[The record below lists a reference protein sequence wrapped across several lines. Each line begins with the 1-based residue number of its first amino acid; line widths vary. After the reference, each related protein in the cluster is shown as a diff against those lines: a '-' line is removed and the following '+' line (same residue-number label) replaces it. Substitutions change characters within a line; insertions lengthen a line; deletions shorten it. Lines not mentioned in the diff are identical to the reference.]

1 MAEKKSS
8 IETTTLERVPV
19 QEQKSWVDVAF
30 IQAGVFICVPSLLL
44 GGLLASGMSMTNAM
58 ISGVLGYV
66 ISIIIAVIVG
76 IIGVDLHVP
85 TCVVAKSSFGS
96 NGSRILV
103 SLVFAVAA
111 IGWFAVQNALCG
123 DAFSSFMENV
133 GVHIPS
139 KVSAAVWGIIMLI
152 TAVIG
157 IDSLKW
163 LNRISVPA
171 LVIIMAAGC
180 YMAIQNFGTEAL
192 GNEVEETM
200 SIIDGIALTAS
211 FMGVTMACA
220 PDFTRY
226 QKTRGGV
233 WASSFV
239 GIMPAAVALMIM
251 GAVLTKI
258 IGEND
263 LSLVMCMIGM
273 PLLGT
278 VVLILATWTTNTTN
292 AYTAGIN
299 LVMLF
304 KTADDKR
311 ALITGISGVIGTVL
325 AIAGLLNDISS
336 FFDWL
341 GYLFLPVG
349 GVMVGDYWLLRKAKA
364 ENWGYTKGFN
374 WAGIIAWALGC
385 VIAIKLPVSYAIFV
399 GFFVSV
405 ILYVA
410 LYKLLPKQ
418 AEYDLDDQL
427 VEIQ

>member
-1 MAEKKSS
+1 MAEKKSN
-8 IETTTLERVPV
+8 IETTTLERVP
-19 QEQKSWVDVAF
+19 ENERKSWVDVAF

-44 GGLLASGMSMTNAM
+44 GGLLASGMSMGNA
-58 ISGVLGYV
+58 ILSGVIGYA
-66 ISIIIAVIVG
+66 IAIVLAVFIG

-96 NGSRILV
+96 TGSRILV

-111 IGWFAVQNALCG
+111 IGWFAVQNSLCG

-133 GVHIPS
+133 GIHFAP
-139 KVSAAVWGIIMLI
+139 KLSAAIWGLIMLI

-171 LVIIMAAGC
+171 LVIIMGVGC
-180 YMAIQNFGTEAL
+180 YMAIKTYGTANM
-192 GNEVEETM
+192 GSDVEESM
-200 SIIDGIALTAS
+200 GLVDGIALTAS
-211 FMGVTMACA
+211 FMGVTIACA

-226 QKTRGGV
+226 QRTRGGV
-233 WASSFV
+233 WASSFI

-258 IGEND
+258 VGEND
-263 LSLVMCMIGM
+263 LSLIMCMIGM

-304 KTADDKR
+304 KTEDNKR

-325 AIAGLLNDISS
+325 AIMGLLNDVSA

-349 GVMVGDYWLLRKAKA
+349 GVMTGDYWLLRKAKA
-364 ENWGYTKGFN
+364 ENWGYIKGFN
-374 WAGIIAWALGC
+374 WAGIVAWLVGC
-385 VIAIKLPVSYAIFV
+385 VISIELALSCAIFI
-399 GFFVSV
+399 GFAASAVVYV
-405 ILYVA
+405 ILYRV
-410 LYKLLPKQ
+410 LPKQ
-418 AEYDLDDQL
+418 AEYDLDDNM
-427 VEIQ
+427 VEIK

>member
-1 MAEKKSS
+1 
-8 IETTTLERVPV
+8 
-19 QEQKSWVDVAF
+19 
-30 IQAGVFICVPSLLL
+30 
-44 GGLLASGMSMTNAM
+44 
-58 ISGVLGYV
+58 
-66 ISIIIAVIVG
+66 
-76 IIGVDLHVP
+76 
-85 TCVVAKSSFGS
+85 
-96 NGSRILV
+96 
-103 SLVFAVAA
+103 
-111 IGWFAVQNALCG
+111 
-123 DAFSSFMENV
+123 
-133 GVHIPS
+133 
-139 KVSAAVWGIIMLI
+139 
-152 TAVIG
+152 
-157 IDSLKW
+157 
-163 LNRISVPA
+163 
-171 LVIIMAAGC
+171 
-180 YMAIQNFGTEAL
+180 MAIQNFGTEAL

-304 KTADDKR
+304 KTEDDKR